1 MRPQTRRLGKH
12 SPGRW
17 LGPCR
22 EPRGLWL
29 GPQHG
34 PGLTGASLL
43 KAPNRGPGP
52 PRQGLATGWGG
63 AGGSRAEPEAGR
75 NFCACRGSKISS
87 HIRRCLFEALS
98 AIAATSRPNLDPQQ

>member
-1 MRPQTRRLGKH
+1 MRPQLNWLGKH

-22 EPRGLWL
+22 HSPGLWL
-29 GPQHG
+29 GPQHSL
-34 PGLTGASLL
+34 GLTGASLL

-52 PRQGLATGWGG
+52 PRQGLATGWGA

-75 NFCACRGSKISS
+75 NLCTSRGSKISN
-87 HIRRCLFEALS
+87 HIRRRLS
-98 AIAATSRPNLDPQQ
+98 ARSESAATSRPNLDPQQ